1 MKYKRLSSEELQA
14 LEPEFINFLATNSIT
29 APDWVNLKETN
40 MERVEELIELFS
52 DMVYENILQKIAYLE
67 YLSPRDLMI
76 FHCKGESLHMV
87 GIQLSDECGIDLTDE
102 DFFDLWQ
109 STEGIR
115 GISVYSKEKKYN
127 DERAV
132 DVFQLIQSGC
142 VITNEK
148 LFNTILPLCTKG

>member
-29 APDWVNLKETN
+29 APDWLALKTSN
-40 MERVEELIELFS
+40 MERVDELIELFS
-52 DMVYENILQKIAYLE
+52 DMVYENILQKIKYIE

-76 FHCKGESLHMV
+76 FHCKEDSLHMV

-102 DFFDLWQ
+102 DFFELWQ
-109 STEGIR
+109 TTEGIR
-115 GISVYSKEKKYN
+115 GIQVYSKEKKYN
-127 DERAV
+127 GERAI

-142 VITNEK
+142 VITDEK
-148 LFNTILPLCTKG
+148 LFNTLLPLCIAS

>member
-14 LEPEFINFLATNSIT
+14 LEQEFIHFLATNSIS
-29 APDWVNLKETN
+29 APDWVALKETN
-40 MERVEELIELFS
+40 MERVDELVELFS
-52 DMVYENILQKIAYLE
+52 DMVYENILQKINYLE

-76 FHCKGESLHMV
+76 FHCKESSLHMV

-109 STEGIR
+109 TTEGIR
-115 GISVYSKEKKYN
+115 GISVYSKEKTYSG
-127 DERAV
+127 ERAL

-142 VITNEK
+142 VITDEK
-148 LFNTILPLCTKG
+148 LFHTILPLCSRA